1 MEMNK
6 KIILASGSKIRQKI
20 LSSAGVTFLS
30 DPANIDEN
38 TIKVSLDKNKN
49 SHEQIA
55 QTLSD
60 FKGLNRINIWP
71 NDLIISCDQIL
82 SFNGEIFSKPKN
94 KEIAMDQIKK
104 LRGSKHLLITAS
116 TIIEDS
122 EIIWRDVSKAEMFM
136 RELSDNQVFN
146 YIEKIGIE
154 CTKSVGGYMIENEG
168 IKLFNKINGD
178 YFTILGIPL
187 TKIINFLFEKDFI
200 NDFK

>member
-20 LSSAGVTFLS
+20 LSSAGITFLT
-30 DPANIDEN
+30 DPANIDED
-38 TIKVSLDKNKN
+38 TIKVSLEKNKN
-49 SHEQIA
+49 SPEEIA

-94 KEIAMDQIKK
+94 KEIAMNQIKK
-104 LRGSKHLLITAS
+104 LRGSNHLLITAS
-116 TIIEDS
+116 TIIENS

-146 YIEKIGIE
+146 YIEKIGIQ

>member
-38 TIKVSLDKNKN
+38 TIKVSLEKNKN
-49 SHEQIA
+49 SHEEIA

-94 KEIAMDQIKK
+94 KEIAMNQIKK
-104 LRGSKHLLITAS
+104 LRGSNHLLITAS
-116 TIIEDS
+116 TIIENS

-154 CTKSVGGYMIENEG
+154 CTRSVGGYMIENEG

>member
-38 TIKVSLDKNKN
+38 TIKVSLEKNKN
-49 SHEQIA
+49 SPEEIA

-94 KEIAMDQIKK
+94 KEIAMNQIKK

-116 TIIEDS
+116 TIIENS

-146 YIEKIGIE
+146 YIEKIGIQ

-187 TKIINFLFEKDFI
+187 TKIINFFFEKDFI

>member
-38 TIKVSLDKNKN
+38 TIKVSLEKNKN
-49 SHEQIA
+49 SHEEIA

-94 KEIAMDQIKK
+94 KEIAMNQIKK

-116 TIIEDS
+116 TIIENS

-154 CTKSVGGYMIENEG
+154 CTRSVGGYMIENEG